1 MRLPKPALAAEA
13 ARAAVLALA
22 LIACAALA
30 AAQRTVSFPT
40 QDGGVIYAD
49 LYGSGAKGLVL
60 AHGGQFNKESWR
72 PQAERFAAAGFFVL
86 ALDFRS
92 YGKSHGPGEADIY
105 SAPLDLDVLGAVR
118 YLHANG
124 VKTVSIIGASMG
136 ATAAGDASIRSAPG
150 EIDRIV
156 LLSEAPNGSADKMKS
171 PTLWIV
177 ARDDSE
183 GSRPR
188 LPRIR
193 SQYER
198 APRPKKLIVL
208 PGSAHAQF
216 LFKTA
221 QGERVMREILRFLG
235 AKG

>member
-1 MRLPKPALAAEA
+1 MRWLKLEPAADA
-13 ARAAVLALA
+13 ARAAMLALA
-22 LIACAALA
+22 LATCAAVG

-40 QDGGVIYAD
+40 QDGGTIYAD
-49 LYGSGAKGLVL
+49 LYGAGATGLVL

-72 PQAERFAAAGFFVL
+72 PRAERFAAAGFFVL

-92 YGKSHGPGEADIY
+92 YGNSHGPGEADIY
-105 SAPLDLDVLGAVR
+105 SAPLDLDVLAAVR

-124 VKTVSIIGASMG
+124 AKTVSIVGVSMG
-136 ATAAGDASIRSAPG
+136 ATAAGDASIRSAPR

-156 LLSEAPNGSADKMKS
+156 LLAETPNGLADKLKS

-177 ARDDSE
+177 ARGDTSE
-183 GSRPR
+183 SRVS
-188 LPRIR
+188 RIR
-193 SQYER
+193 AQYER
-198 APRPKKLIVL
+198 GPQPKKPIVL

-216 LFKTA
+216 LFKTD

-235 AKG
+235 ASR